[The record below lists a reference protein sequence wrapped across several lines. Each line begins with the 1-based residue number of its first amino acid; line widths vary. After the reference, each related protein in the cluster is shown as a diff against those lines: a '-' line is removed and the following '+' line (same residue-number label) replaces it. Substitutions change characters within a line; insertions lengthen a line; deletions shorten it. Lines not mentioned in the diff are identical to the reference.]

1 MEREKKSGNI
11 VLGTLEGEKIHS
23 HMVSLLKELF
33 SDINATVRAYKKFI
47 LRELYTLD

>member
-1 MEREKKSGNI
+1 MERKKSANI

-33 SDINATVRAYKKFI
+33 SGINATMRAYRKFI
-47 LRELYTLD
+47 LRELHTLV